1 MMGRLAS
8 LLVLAL
14 SGCGGAPPAS
24 SAAPSEPASP
34 TSNANEPRDEA
45 APVAAATA
53 PYEVHEWGF
62 VDVPLGGP
70 AELGAG
76 PGRPVPSIS
85 PPRPPSVRKPVLYFH
100 LDPGAAPFDVAVAAR
115 IRHGRVLEEWPNVTQ
130 WPERTRTP
138 DAVRWPAAQLA
149 PCTAPLA
156 PLAARLPPAMRGTCD
171 APDGYCELEDL
182 GLYMTEEAACLTYRG
197 VAARLLFYRGDVAA
211 PALPL
216 TAARDAD
223 GRSVVRSS
231 VGAGAPMLFV
241 RDGRGL
247 ELPWPTPGSDVALP
261 EALSESFD
269 GLRLARSLARMVSDA
284 GLTAQETEAFMRAWS
299 EPLFG
304 VSVDG
309 AARRDMPARDA
320 PPRSARGTIGQPPF
334 VLYVMP
340 EATVPALAELEL
352 TPAPRVLR
360 RVMVVRL
367 ELAM

>member
-1 MMGRLAS
+1 
-8 LLVLAL
+8 
-14 SGCGGAPPAS
+14 
-24 SAAPSEPASP
+24 
-34 TSNANEPRDEA
+34 
-45 APVAAATA
+45 
-53 PYEVHEWGF
+53 
-62 VDVPLGGP
+62 
-70 AELGAG
+70 
-76 PGRPVPSIS
+76 
-85 PPRPPSVRKPVLYFH
+85 
-100 LDPGAAPFDVAVAAR
+100 
-115 IRHGRVLEEWPNVTQ
+115 
-130 WPERTRTP
+130 
-138 DAVRWPAAQLA
+138 
-149 PCTAPLA
+149 
-156 PLAARLPPAMRGTCD
+156 MRGTCD

-269 GLRLARSLARMVSDA
+269 GPRLARSLARMVSDA